1 MINFLHAEQLNL
13 RINEHYQIFKVTLSA
28 NMLCFNKCC
37 QPKVAPNTNSFPD
50 KRKNSDATRPYMSI
64 EEILV
69 AIGEYRLYQIL
80 LTLMIF
86 YCVLPNS
93 LLHLSFFFVAYNP
106 GWQCVANSSV
116 CNDTGIIR
124 PADKQYKARCSMSRT
139 EWQYPEPDDF
149 SVVTQVSNSA
159 LEFS

>member
-1 MINFLHAEQLNL
+1 M
-13 RINEHYQIFKVTLSA
+13 S
-28 NMLCFNKCC
+28 CFERNNCC
-37 QPKVAPNTNSFPD
+37 RPKVVPNTNSPVD
-50 KRKNSDATRPYMSI
+50 KDAIDDSKPYMSI
-64 EEILV
+64 EDILV

-93 LLHLSFFFVAYNP
+93 LIHLSFFFVAYNP

-159 LEFS
+159 LKFS